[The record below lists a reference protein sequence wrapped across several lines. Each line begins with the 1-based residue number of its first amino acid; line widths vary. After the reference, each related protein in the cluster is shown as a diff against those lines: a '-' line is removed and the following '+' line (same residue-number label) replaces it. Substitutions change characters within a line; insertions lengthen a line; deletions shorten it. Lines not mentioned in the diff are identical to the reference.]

1 MVTQL
6 KEVDV
11 AVIGAGP
18 AGLAAALACGKSGA
32 ATLLVDFMDAP
43 GGQLIKQTHKF
54 FGSERQFAGTRGIQI
69 PSIFLD
75 QLSKMP
81 NVQMMWGAN
90 ASGYYADT
98 GVLTLEDGDKFVKV
112 KAKRVIVSTGAAEK
126 ALAFENNDLPG
137 VYGAGAVQTLM
148 NVHGVKPGDR
158 VLMVGSGNIGLIV
171 SYQLVQAHVD
181 VIAVI
186 EAAGCIGGY
195 LVHAAKL
202 RRAGVPIL
210 TSHTIV
216 RAIGEESVEGAVIAQ
231 VDKAWQ
237 VIPGSEREIACDV
250 ICLAVGLTPLVDMI
264 WQAGCEMRYVPA
276 LGGHVP
282 VRDENMRSSNPEV
295 YVAGDAGGVEEASS
309 AMISGEIAGMSAAR
323 SLGFET
329 AEADARLAQLKS
341 DLAAIRSGP
350 TGEKICA
357 GIKCATV
364 CGGEW

>member
-1 MVTQL
+1 MTQL
-6 KEVDV
+6 RDVDI
-11 AVIGAGP
+11 AVVGAGP
-18 AGLAAALACGKSGA
+18 AGLAAALACGESGA
-32 ATLLVDFMDAP
+32 TTLLVDYMDAP

-69 PSIFLD
+69 PAIFMD
-75 QLSKMP
+75 RLSKMP
-81 NVQMMWGAN
+81 NVALMWGAN
-90 ASGYYADT
+90 ASGYYADS
-98 GVLTLEDGDKFVKV
+98 GVLTLEDGGRFVKV
-112 KAKRVIVSTGAAEK
+112 KAKRVIIATGAAEK
-126 ALAFENNDLPG
+126 PLAFGNNDLPG

-171 SYQLVQAHVD
+171 SYQLIQAGVE
-181 VIAVI
+181 VVALV

-210 TSHTIV
+210 TSHTVV
-216 RAIGEESVEGAVIAQ
+216 RALGEETVRGAVVAQ
-231 VDKAWQ
+231 VDQSWQ
-237 VIPGSEREIACDV
+237 VIPGSEREVACDV
-250 ICLAVGLTPLVDMI
+250 ICLAVGLTPLVDMM
-264 WQAGCEMRYVPA
+264 WQAGCEMKYVPA

-282 VRDENMRSSNPEV
+282 VRDENMRASNPAV

-309 AMISGEIAGMSAAR
+309 AMISGEIAGISAAT
-323 SLGFET
+323 SLGFEVRG
-329 AEADARLAQLKS
+329 ADARLSQLKA

-350 TGEKICA
+350 TGEKICS